1 MRLCLW
7 GEANLVYSTSGVVF
21 SFDRWGCA
29 FMDQALLVAQY
40 SLVGAAILVLLSA
53 AIIDLRSFLIPNWCS
68 ATIFV
73 LGVVFTLLVDV
84 PSLVPAV
91 GVALALFLVG
101 AVLFQSGV
109 VGGGDVKLLAALGV
123 WSGVHWL
130 FALLFITACA
140 GGVQSLVIF
149 GTKWL
154 RALTLFGGPGVD
166 LEQVLSA
173 KVAYGLSIAVGGLY
187 VFVRIIVQIDSGL

>member
-1 MRLCLW
+1 
-7 GEANLVYSTSGVVF
+7 
-21 SFDRWGCA
+21 
-29 FMDQALLVAQY
+29 MDQALLVAQY
-40 SLVGAAILVLLSA
+40 SLVGAASLVLLCA
-53 AIIDLRSFLIPNWCS
+53 AIIDLRHFLIPNWCS
-68 ATIFV
+68 GAIFV
-73 LGVVFTLLVDV
+73 LGVIFTLLVDV
-84 PSLVPAV
+84 SALVPAV

-173 KVAYGLSIAVGGLY
+173 KVAYGVSIAVGGLY
-187 VFVRIIVQIDSGL
+187 VFVRIIVQIGNGL